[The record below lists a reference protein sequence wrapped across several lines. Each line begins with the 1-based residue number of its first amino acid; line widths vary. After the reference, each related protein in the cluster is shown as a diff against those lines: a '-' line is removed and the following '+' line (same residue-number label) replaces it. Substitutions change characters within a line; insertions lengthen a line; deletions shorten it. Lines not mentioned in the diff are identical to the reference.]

1 MKSRARRSGIA
12 PFRAARPGLWL
23 LRAMP
28 ALLLLLGACS
38 REEHLKR
45 YPQTTFAPKSDF
57 ARDLDWLFMYV
68 LILGVAVAI
77 LTFAILTWVLVK
89 YRYRPEH
96 PEPEQTHGNTRL
108 ELTLTAI
115 PAIILAL
122 VAVPTVKAIFKW
134 QPNEVPAETITVD
147 VIGYQWW
154 WAFKYVVPG
163 TQDTITTANEIH
175 VPVGTPVQLRMTSR
189 DVIHS
194 FWVPQMGGKRDV
206 IPGRT
211 NTLIFTPEEAGVY
224 YGQCA
229 EFCGD
234 SHALMRMRLVAHSP
248 AGFQEWLRNEAGP
261 APTPAATD
269 SAVLLGKEL
278 VTKGVCAGCHTLQY
292 AAHPDSTSRGVSGPN
307 LTHFGRRYSLAGG
320 ILENNAENL
329 RRWIRNAP
337 EVKPGS
343 KMPQLGGDAPGA
355 LTEDQIGYVVAYLQ
369 TLQ

>member
-12 PFRAARPGLWL
+12 LAEAAHVPGRWL
-23 LRAMP
+23 RRGLIV
-28 ALLLLLGACS
+28 LLPLLAGCD
-38 REEHLKR
+38 REAHLKQ
-45 YPQTTFAPKSDF
+45 YPQTTFAPKSDY

-68 LILGVAVAI
+68 LILGVAVAVITFGVLAYI
-77 LTFAILTWVLVK
+77 LVR
-89 YRYRPEH
+89 YRYHPDH

-122 VAVPTVKAIFKW
+122 IAVPTVRQIFYT
-134 QPNEVPAETITVD
+134 QREAPANALTVD

-154 WAFKYVVPG
+154 WGFRYAVPG
-163 TQDTITTANEIH
+163 TQDTVVTANEIH
-175 VPVGTPVQLRMTSR
+175 VAVGTPVQLRMTSR

-211 NTLIFTPEEAGVY
+211 NTILFTPEEPGVY

-234 SHALMRMRLVAHSP
+234 SHALMRMRLVAHTRE
-248 AGFQEWLRNEAGP
+248 GFQEWLRNEASP
-261 APTPAATD
+261 APAPAATD
-269 SAVLLGKEL
+269 TAVLLGKEI
-278 VTKGVCAGCHTLQY
+278 VTRGVCAGCHTVRY
-292 AAHPDSTSRGVSGPN
+292 GMHPDSTTRGVTGPN
-307 LTHFGRRYSLAGG
+307 LTHFGRRYSMAGG
-320 ILENNAENL
+320 IMPNNAENL
-329 RRWIRNAP
+329 FRWVRDAP
-337 EVKPGS
+337 SVKPGS

-355 LTEDQIGYVVAYLQ
+355 LTDDQIRYVVAYLQ